1 MTQKDRVVLLSS
13 FLGTALISL
22 AAVQAGGTP
31 IGWVA
36 VVLLAG
42 VLYLVFSDLT
52 RQSRG
57 R

>member
-1 MTQKDRVVLLSS
+1 MTQKDRVVLLGSL
-13 FLGTALISL
+13 LGTALVGL

>member
-1 MTQKDRVVLLSS
+1 MTPKDRLVLLGSL
-13 FLGTALISL
+13 FGTALIGL
-22 AAVQAGGTP
+22 AAVHAGGTA
-31 IGWVA
+31 IGWV
-36 VVLLAG
+36 VVLVLAG